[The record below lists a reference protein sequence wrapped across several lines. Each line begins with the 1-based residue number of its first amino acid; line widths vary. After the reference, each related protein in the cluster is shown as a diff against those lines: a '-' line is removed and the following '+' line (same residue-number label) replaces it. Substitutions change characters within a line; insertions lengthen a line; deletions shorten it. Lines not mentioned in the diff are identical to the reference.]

1 MPRIYLDGTDNFLD
15 IKVDDDDM
23 LNLSIRVKNDPKKIT
38 LVSAKL
44 DSEEL
49 DRLIAYM
56 VSLKIKVRS
65 GKDK

>member
-1 MPRIYLDGTDNFLD
+1 MPKIYLDGTDNFLD
-15 IKVDDDDM
+15 LKIDDDDM
-23 LNLSIRVKNDPKKIT
+23 LELSIRVKNDPKKIT

-56 VSLKIKVRS
+56 VSLKTKVRS
-65 GKDK
+65 GKNK